1 MAKGYAQKHGIDYD
15 EIFKPVPKMTTIRVL
30 LVVATTKVWH
40 LHQMDVKNAI
50 LKGDFEEQVY
60 MVQPPDFTTEQ
71 TSRQCAN

>member
-1 MAKGYAQKHGIDYD
+1 MDYD
-15 EIFKPVPKMTTIRVL
+15 KRFAPVAKMMTVRVL
-30 LVVATTKVWH
+30 LAVATAKVWH